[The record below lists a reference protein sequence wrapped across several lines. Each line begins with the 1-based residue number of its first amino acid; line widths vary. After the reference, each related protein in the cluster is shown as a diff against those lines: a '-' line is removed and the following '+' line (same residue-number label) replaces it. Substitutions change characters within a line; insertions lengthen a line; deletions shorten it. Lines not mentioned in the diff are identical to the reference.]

1 MSKIFVESVLSA
13 TIKTAL
19 EAAGVG
25 LPVITFWGAEPEG
38 TVKTDELD
46 KIAVLINVRDYEDL
60 PGVVANLQGVI
71 SIEIH
76 GAGVRTLGIEFK
88 KVVDVLEAWQDKQD
102 DGCQLATTAL
112 TTPGFKVDCYKIGSG
127 NVCGVDP
134 AGGVYFAVLNFEIT
148 GHHTKVIEPEPDPEP
163 DPNPEST
170 PET

>member
-1 MSKIFVESVLSA
+1 MSKIFVESMLSA

-19 EAAGVG
+19 EAAGVA
-25 LPVITFWGAEPEG
+25 LPVITFWGAEAEG

-46 KIAVLINVRDYEDL
+46 KIALLINVRDYDDL
-60 PGVVANLQGVI
+60 PGVIANLQGVI

-88 KVVDVLEAWQDKQD
+88 KVIDVLEAWQEKQA
-102 DGCQLATTAL
+102 DGCLAASTAL
-112 TTPGFKVDCYKIGSG
+112 SSPGFQVDCYKIGTG

-134 AGGVYFAVLNFEIT
+134 AGSVYFAVINFDIT
-148 GHHTKVIEPEPDPEP
+148 GHYTKIIEPEPEPEP
-163 DPNPEST
+163 EPEST